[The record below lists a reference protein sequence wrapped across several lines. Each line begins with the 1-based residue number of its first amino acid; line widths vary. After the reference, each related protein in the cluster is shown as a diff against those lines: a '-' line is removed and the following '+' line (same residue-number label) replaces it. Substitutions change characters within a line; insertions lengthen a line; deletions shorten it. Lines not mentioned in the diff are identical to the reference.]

1 MERKEFA
8 APARTTLAEA
18 RLWPTGFHSSF
29 GVGGGGEHRGIER
42 LRVVVVVLVGD
53 DQHAGVA
60 AAPLH
65 VLPRR
70 AVLLAAAPVVSPA
83 PHHRMF
89 ISTAHI
95 QKMKILG

>member
-1 MERKEFA
+1 MA
-8 APARTTLAEA
+8 ASLKHDAGRGSESDPSDGL
-18 RLWPTGFHSSF
+18 SSLR
-29 GVGGGGEHRGIER
+29 VRGGEHGGVQR

-53 DQHAGVA
+53 DQHGGVA

-83 PHHRMF
+83 P
-89 ISTAHI
+89 TI
-95 QKMKILG
+95 QTTRSEFGGSKCNLSE